1 MPEYIEREALLNDLE
16 NSVVVSCKTENIP
29 QAQRELNKIVSCI
42 KQAPTADVAEV
53 RHAHWAESEVTMNT
67 KVVFCTNCFATY
79 QFKTNDTDLFDYCPR
94 CGAKMDKESENSV

>member
-53 RHAHWAESEVTMNT
+53 RHGEWLTRYIHNRLSSGA
-67 KVVFCTNCFATY
+67 KVRWNVKSCSICTHTQLCVS
-79 QFKTNDTDLFDYCPR
+79 DYCPR
-94 CGAKMDKESENSV
+94 CGAKMNKE